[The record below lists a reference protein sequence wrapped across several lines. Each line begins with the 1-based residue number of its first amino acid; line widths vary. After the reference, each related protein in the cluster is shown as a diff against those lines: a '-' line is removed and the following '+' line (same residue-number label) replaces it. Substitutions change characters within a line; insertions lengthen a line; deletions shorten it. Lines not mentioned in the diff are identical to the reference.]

1 MGTLLYLLLLLPHD
15 LTAILTQKADT
26 EVLIYQGKGTGDI
39 VLMVSVHS
47 QDIIACWHLQFS
59 MAANYWQS

>member
-1 MGTLLYLLLLLPHD
+1 MGTLLCLLLLLPHD

-39 VLMVSVHS
+39 VLMVSVYF
-47 QDIIACWHLQFS
+47 QDVIAC
-59 MAANYWQS
+59 